1 MSVHNVPAELGS
13 LGKFDTVLNMTE
25 TTGAID
31 AAMIGTPWIGRTL
44 LVPPYGPVTRQY
56 MSKMAKRH
64 HGTAF
69 LAARPET
76 VLFQRYVFA
85 IATAVLFVEG
95 RMSLSPTQRSVP
107 VALVAYGEDDAIR
120 LRRADI
126 KGHFMWLDGAK
137 RTGERTLI

>member
-1 MSVHNVPAELGS
+1 MSIDNVPSSLES
-13 LGKFDTVLNMTE
+13 LGRFDTVLNMTD
-25 TTGAID
+25 TTDEID
-31 AAMIGTPWIGRTL
+31 AMMIGTPWLGRTL
-44 LVPPYGPVTRQY
+44 LIPPYGPVTRQY
-56 MSKMAKRH
+56 MTKMVKRH

-85 IATAVLFVEG
+85 AATAILFVEG
-95 RMSLSPTQRSVP
+95 RMPLSTSQRSVP

-137 RTGERTLI
+137 RTGERTLA